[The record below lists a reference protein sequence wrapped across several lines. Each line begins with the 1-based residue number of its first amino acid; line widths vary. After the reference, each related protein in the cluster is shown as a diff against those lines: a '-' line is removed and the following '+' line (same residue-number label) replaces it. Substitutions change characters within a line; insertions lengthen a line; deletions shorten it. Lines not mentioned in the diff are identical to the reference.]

1 MHDHVRL
8 CSSASPSR
16 KRTNGVALRRLD
28 GVASRRL
35 DGVSLRSLDGVS
47 LRRLDGVSLR
57 SGTDRAVEFIARAAN
72 LVANSARNLGVIP
85 VSRKSKSHGQNPET

>member
-57 SGTDRAVEFIARAAN
+57 SGTDRALEFIARRELSCQQRAKPGCYSSLAEIQ
-72 LVANSARNLGVIP
+72 IP
-85 VSRKSKSHGQNPET
+85 RPES